1 MVVFFKIRVFEGYK
15 MVFLKKDSLLLTI
28 IALFVLLTGCGS
40 AKVVEEEDQYISAVK
55 QIDIPDDVK
64 IIGLGE
70 ATHGN
75 IEFQELKRDV
85 FEVLVKNEGVRV
97 FVLEGDFGGGQRINQ
112 FILNGNGTAEEAVN
126 TLDYSIYKTEQMID
140 LVQWMHD
147 YNDSVS
153 EDDKVYFYGNDMQ
166 RYDYS
171 KKGVLDYYEV
181 VNADEFKKNA
191 LHLKHIS
198 NDKMRE
204 LTTEQLNEIDETIE
218 KIILDL
224 QSNELTYVKQSSAD
238 AYAFALQNAKNM
250 KQRTQLF
257 LNEGDYTKLRDQF
270 LADNLQWIAE
280 FEAARGHDKIFV
292 TGHNGH
298 IEKTSASVA
307 GYKSMG
313 HYLDQVYGEEYFAIG
328 TDFISSEFQAKKGD
342 SGERKIYKLENH
354 NDLVDAFSEVE
365 SNIFYVN
372 FEKASTSDELMDII
386 TSEQKMSNIGDDFRT
401 WYKFSKVFYTIKMTP
416 SEAYDGIIIVKE
428 ATAIN
433 VIE

>member
-1 MVVFFKIRVFEGYK
+1 MRGYK
-15 MVFLKKDSLLLTI
+15 LIFSTKRSLLFSVISL
-28 IALFVLLTGCGS
+28 LVLLAGCGS
-40 AKVVEEEDQYISAVK
+40 AEAFEETDQYISTVE
-55 QIDIPDDVK
+55 QIDIPDHVK

-75 IEFQELKRDV
+75 IEFQELKKDV
-85 FEVLVKNEGVRV
+85 FEILVKNENLRV

-147 YNDSVS
+147 FNATVS
-153 EDDKVYFYGNDMQ
+153 EDEKVYFYGNDMQ

-171 KKGVLDYYEV
+171 KKGVLDYYKV
-181 VNADEFKKNA
+181 VNADAVKKYA
-191 LHLKHIS
+191 SQLEHVT

-218 KIILDL
+218 NIILDL
-224 QSNELTYVKQSSAD
+224 QSNEVTYVEQSSTD
-238 AYAFALQNAKNM
+238 AYAFALQYAQIM

-257 LNEGDYTKLRDQF
+257 LNEGNYTKLRDQY
-270 LADNLQWIAE
+270 LADNLQWIVE
-280 FEAARGHDKIFV
+280 FEAARGHDKIFI

-298 IEKTSASVA
+298 IEKTSASLA

-313 HYLDQVYGEEYFAIG
+313 NYLDELYGEEYFAIG
-328 TDFISSEFQAKKGD
+328 TDFIISEFQAKNSG
-342 SGERKIYKLENH
+342 SGERQIHKLENH
-354 NDLVDAFSEVE
+354 NDLVDVFSEVK
-365 SNIFYVN
+365 SNIFYVD
-372 FEKASTSDELMDII
+372 FGKASESDELLDII
-386 TSEQKMSNIGDDFRT
+386 TREQKMPNVGDDFRA
-401 WYKFSKVFYTIKMTP
+401 WYKFLKTFYTIEMTP
-416 SEAYDGIIIVKE
+416 IEAYDGIIIVKV
-428 ATAIN
+428 ATPTN

>member
-15 MVFLKKDSLLLTI
+15 MVFFKKDSLLLTI
-28 IALFVLLTGCGS
+28 ISLFVLLTGCGS

-171 KKGVLDYYEV
+171 KKGVLDYYKV

-224 QSNELTYVKQSSAD
+224 QSNEVTYVKQSSAD

-313 HYLDQVYGEEYFAIG
+313 HYLDEVYGEEYFAIG

>member
-28 IALFVLLTGCGS
+28 ISLFVLLTGCGS

-171 KKGVLDYYEV
+171 KKGVLDYYKV
-181 VNADEFKKNA
+181 VNADEFKKC
-191 LHLKHIS
+191 I
-198 NDKMRE
+198 
-204 LTTEQLNEIDETIE
+204 TFET
-218 KIILDL
+218 
-224 QSNELTYVKQSSAD
+224 
-238 AYAFALQNAKNM
+238 
-250 KQRTQLF
+250 
-257 LNEGDYTKLRDQF
+257 
-270 LADNLQWIAE
+270 
-280 FEAARGHDKIFV
+280 
-292 TGHNGH
+292 
-298 IEKTSASVA
+298 
-307 GYKSMG
+307 
-313 HYLDQVYGEEYFAIG
+313 YF
-328 TDFISSEFQAKKGD
+328 K
-342 SGERKIYKLENH
+342 
-354 NDLVDAFSEVE
+354 
-365 SNIFYVN
+365 
-372 FEKASTSDELMDII
+372 
-386 TSEQKMSNIGDDFRT
+386 
-401 WYKFSKVFYTIKMTP
+401 
-416 SEAYDGIIIVKE
+416 
-428 ATAIN
+428 
-433 VIE
+433 

>member
-1 MVVFFKIRVFEGYK
+1 
-15 MVFLKKDSLLLTI
+15 
-28 IALFVLLTGCGS
+28 
-40 AKVVEEEDQYISAVK
+40 
-55 QIDIPDDVK
+55 
-64 IIGLGE
+64 
-70 ATHGN
+70 
-75 IEFQELKRDV
+75 
-85 FEVLVKNEGVRV
+85 
-97 FVLEGDFGGGQRINQ
+97 
-112 FILNGNGTAEEAVN
+112 
-126 TLDYSIYKTEQMID
+126 MID

-171 KKGVLDYYEV
+171 KKGVLDYYKV

-224 QSNELTYVKQSSAD
+224 QSNEVTYVKQSSAD

-257 LNEGDYTKLRDQF
+257 LNEGDYTKLRDQY

-280 FEAARGHDKIFV
+280 FEAARGNDKIFV

-298 IEKTSASVA
+298 IEKTSASLA

-313 HYLDQVYGEEYFAIG
+313 HYLDEVYGEEYFAIG